1 MEARQA
7 RSDRP
12 SWRDESR
19 RPQSQGAVRP
29 PSAAKASTSGAELL
43 PGPEPALHHRLN
55 SPLTYFR
62 LGNRPTACR
71 VRLLVS
77 AGFVLELLHEIGAA
91 DARPGCSGS
100 LDVLVS
106 LSVRPCDAGK
116 PTMRPADGV

>member
-1 MEARQA
+1 VCAGVEPGRVGMEARQA

-62 LGNRPTACR
+62 LGKCC
-71 VRLLVS
+71 LVEDDMHAPS
-77 AGFVLELLHEIGAA
+77 GGMTSRQAV
-91 DARPGCSGS
+91 PSSGS
-100 LDVLVS
+100 AS
-106 LSVRPCDAGK
+106 LTARNPERPN
-116 PTMRPADGV
+116 